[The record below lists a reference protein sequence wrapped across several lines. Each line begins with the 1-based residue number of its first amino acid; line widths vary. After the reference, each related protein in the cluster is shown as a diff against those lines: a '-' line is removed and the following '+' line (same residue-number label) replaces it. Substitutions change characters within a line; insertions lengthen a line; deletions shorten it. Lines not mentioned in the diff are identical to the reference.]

1 MSNQPTGDTPAMKLQ
16 RRARLAEERRRIEQC
31 KLDLEKC
38 PHWPTGK
45 ALAAGLDETL
55 RDFDA
60 LEERLESKAV
70 IALVGGT
77 GTGKSSL
84 ANALCGRPNAVTPG
98 IDRPTTRKATA
109 IVRSLQDPD
118 SLLGRFA
125 AGELDVVPVP
135 ETALPDAILVDT
147 PDTDSN
153 ECEDYSAILDRV
165 LENADVLV
173 CVFDAANP
181 KRKDNLDRL
190 AHYVRKFEPRHVILV
205 LNRADIIKA
214 GALEEE
220 IVPDF
225 LAHLKNCWPG
235 SFEHLFC
242 TSAAPNGEF
251 PVPVNQLG
259 ELRDCLR
266 EISGAKFVDERLKR
280 AAYLREGAEEGVRA
294 TLRSQ
299 GDWAALAEEIRTFEK
314 DLSRQVA
321 EVCVSGDGGEG
332 AAMANYA
339 ILRSASSLWWGP
351 VGFFLG
357 ISVRF
362 RRFAGTPFRAS
373 DLILPL
379 ALVRRIRAFATDGS
393 ESDWES
399 GNDAVE
405 AWHPCGW
412 DDLSQDSIQAYM
424 DLSEKL
430 VRDFGMDPELR
441 NARASLVF
449 DDLTALLEKKW
460 KTESAQEIRRSAKR
474 CSSFWLQVPLNAF
487 TILPLGYTLWTTA
500 STFFRGEYLPEAF
513 YWQSLFLTGLL
524 WLLSSWLVQILL
536 GRAAKS
542 VMRRT
547 AENIVKS
554 DFPERLLP
562 VREEVETLARLA
574 Q

>member
-1 MSNQPTGDTPAMKLQ
+1 MSNQPTGDTPALKLQ

-31 KLDLEKC
+31 KLNLEKC

-45 ALAAGLDETL
+45 ALAAALDETL

-190 AHYVRKFEPRHVILV
+190 VHYVRKFEPRHVILV

-299 GDWAALAEEIRTFEK
+299 GDWAALAEEICTFEK

-393 ESDWES
+393 ESDRKS
-399 GNDAVE
+399 GNDTVE

-412 DDLSQDSIQAYM
+412 DDLSQDSIRAYM

-460 KTESAQEIRRSAKR
+460 KTESAKEIRRSAKR
-474 CSSFWLQVPLNAF
+474 CSSFWLQAPLRLFARR
-487 TILPLGYTLWTTA
+487 GSC
-500 STFFRGEYLPEAF
+500 STR
-513 YWQSLFLTGLL
+513 SLLARMTCGF
-524 WLLSSWLVQILL
+524 V
-536 GRAAKS
+536 
-542 VMRRT
+542 RRT
-547 AENIVKS
+547 TSRIWCMRAGSTCSWAIPRCGES
-554 DFPERLLP
+554 CR
-562 VREEVETLARLA
+562 ASMA
-574 Q
+574 

>member
-16 RRARLAEERRRIEQC
+16 RRVRLAEERRRIEQC

-60 LEERLESKAV
+60 LGERLESKAV

-84 ANALCGRPNAVTPG
+84 ANALCGRPTAVKPG
-98 IDRPTTRKATA
+98 IDRPTTRKATV

-220 IVPDF
+220 IVP
-225 LAHLKNCWPG
+225 AIACG
-235 SFEHLFC
+235 R
-242 TSAAPNGEF
+242 F
-251 PVPVNQLG
+251 PV
-259 ELRDCLR
+259 R
-266 EISGAKFVDERLKR
+266 
-280 AAYLREGAEEGVRA
+280 
-294 TLRSQ
+294 
-299 GDWAALAEEIRTFEK
+299 
-314 DLSRQVA
+314 
-321 EVCVSGDGGEG
+321 
-332 AAMANYA
+332 
-339 ILRSASSLWWGP
+339 SLW
-351 VGFFLG
+351 
-357 ISVRF
+357 
-362 RRFAGTPFRAS
+362 T
-373 DLILPL
+373 
-379 ALVRRIRAFATDGS
+379 
-393 ESDWES
+393 
-399 GNDAVE
+399 
-405 AWHPCGW
+405 
-412 DDLSQDSIQAYM
+412 
-424 DLSEKL
+424 
-430 VRDFGMDPELR
+430 
-441 NARASLVF
+441 NA
-449 DDLTALLEKKW
+449 
-460 KTESAQEIRRSAKR
+460 
-474 CSSFWLQVPLNAF
+474 
-487 TILPLGYTLWTTA
+487 
-500 STFFRGEYLPEAF
+500 
-513 YWQSLFLTGLL
+513 
-524 WLLSSWLVQILL
+524 
-536 GRAAKS
+536 
-542 VMRRT
+542 
-547 AENIVKS
+547 
-554 DFPERLLP
+554 
-562 VREEVETLARLA
+562 
-574 Q
+574 